1 MLRIL
6 MINTILLSI
15 SMELLFIQ
23 HIFDSNVKSIP
34 TYHAGE
40 RGSIP
45 RRGDFFFP

>member
-23 HIFDSNVKSIP
+23 HILDSNVKSIP
-34 TYHAGE
+34 AYHAGE

-45 RRGDFFFP
+45 RRGYFFFP